1 MVRKQESAMLQHTN
15 IWGGAHHH
23 ELINHPAYEPFLIWQ
38 TLKRRDRSL
47 QQKLSEI
54 DYSGTILLIGSIAS
68 LIIPITWGGVIF
80 SWSDWHTLTPLIL
93 GLAGLAVFAFF
104 ENKTPKR
111 PILLIILFRNPLTT
125 TAYLLHHVVLG
136 IVNYLTYYL
145 TLYFQAVQGY
155 STLLAGVTT
164 LLQTLTLIPLR
175 WLLVSSP
182 LEQRNTIEQYS
193 SGGPW
198 LLLAAEFLFSL
209 DCTPL

>member
-1 MVRKQESAMLQHTN
+1 LN
-15 IWGGAHHH
+15 ILTIALGFLGA
-23 ELINHPAYEPFLIWQ
+23 LIFLK
-38 TLKRRDRSL
+38 LKRRDRSL

-54 DYSGTILLIGSIAS
+54 GYGCTILLIGSITS
-68 LIIPITWGGVIF
+68 LIIPITWGGEIY

-93 GLAGLAVFAFF
+93 GLAGLAGLAVFAFF
-104 ENKTPKR
+104 ENKAPKR
-111 PILLIILFRNPLTT
+111 PILLIILFRNLLTT

-136 IVNYLTYYL
+136 IVNYLTYHL

-182 LEQRNTIEQYS
+182 REQRNTIEQYS
-193 SGGPW
+193 SGGP
-198 LLLAAEFLFSL
+198 
-209 DCTPL
+209 